1 VITVEDWALVRR
13 LHLNE
18 GMSQREIA
26 RELGIARN
34 TVARAIAAEKPPKY
48 ERPVRS
54 SGLRDLEPRIR
65 QLLADHPR
73 MPATVL
79 AERLGWSGSITWFR
93 EAVARLRPEY
103 APPDPADRLQYAAGD
118 QAQCDL
124 WFPPVKIPL
133 GGNQVGSPPVL
144 VMVPAFSRTL
154 TAMMLPSR
162 TTPDLLAGMWQLLS
176 TQLHAVPRRLI
187 WDNEA
192 GIGRGNHFAA
202 GVSAFTGMLA
212 TRIVQLKPFDPESKG
227 VVERMNQYLETSF
240 LPGRSFSSPAD
251 FNRQLTAWLPKAN
264 SRTVRRLGGTPADL
278 IVQDRLAMLPL
289 PPLAPVVGFAARV
302 RLPRDYYVRVASNDY
317 SVDPTAIGR
326 MVDVTADLTQVT
338 VKMDERI
345 IASHDRHWATG
356 QTITDPAH
364 VAQAQVLRRAFQ
376 HPTHSTDDELRRDLA
391 DYDTAFGVD
400 FGNATHDEGQVA

>member
-1 VITVEDWALVRR
+1 
-13 LHLNE
+13 
-18 GMSQREIA
+18 
-26 RELGIARN
+26 
-34 TVARAIAAEKPPKY
+34 
-48 ERPVRS
+48 
-54 SGLRDLEPRIR
+54 
-65 QLLADHPR
+65 
-73 MPATVL
+73 
-79 AERLGWSGSITWFR
+79 
-93 EAVARLRPEY
+93 
-103 APPDPADRLQYAAGD
+103 
-118 QAQCDL
+118 
-124 WFPPVKIPL
+124 
-133 GGNQVGSPPVL
+133 
-144 VMVPAFSRTL
+144 
-154 TAMMLPSR
+154 
-162 TTPDLLAGMWQLLS
+162 
-176 TQLHAVPRRLI
+176 
-187 WDNEA
+187 
-192 GIGRGNHFAA
+192 
-202 GVSAFTGMLA
+202 MLA

-364 VAQAQVLRRAFQ
+364 VARHKCCAAHSNTRPTRRTTSCGGTWPITTPRSVSTSVTPPTMRDRWRDGQ
-376 HPTHSTDDELRRDLA
+376 PDNQRDRIPGPSVESTTHP
-391 DYDTAFGVD
+391 
-400 FGNATHDEGQVA
+400 